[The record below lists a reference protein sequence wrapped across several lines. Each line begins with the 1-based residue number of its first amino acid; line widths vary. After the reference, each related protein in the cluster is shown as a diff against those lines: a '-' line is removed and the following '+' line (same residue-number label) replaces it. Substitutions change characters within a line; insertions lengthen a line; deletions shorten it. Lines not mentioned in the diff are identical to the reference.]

1 MRSFSTIGAA
11 LLPLAAAVGA
21 IELKVDEEASL
32 KAAISQYANG
42 LMSYYSANAS
52 GLPAQEV
59 GYIPKPHYWWESG
72 AMWGAM
78 VEYTN
83 IVGDESYVKTI
94 QQGLTANYGPEK
106 NFILDYKRDQTGND
120 DQAFWCLAT
129 MSAAEYAFPEPEDA
143 PATYLE
149 VSKNCFNN
157 IVARWDESSCGGGL
171 KWQIYPENAYGYNYK
186 NSISNGATFAL
197 GARLARF
204 TGNQTYADWAEKIY
218 DWEKKVGLIGD
229 KFEVFDGTDDKTGCK
244 EVADKTEWTYNNAMM
259 IHGSAF
265 MASFTKDDKWTQRTE
280 GFLNRAA
287 IFFENPKQVKDVM
300 YEVCEYSVGGKNCNL
315 DQQSF
320 KAYLG
325 RWMAKTAILVPST
338 KDKIIEYLTA
348 SASAAAKSCTGD
360 NGACGSRWYEDF
372 DGETGVGQQ
381 MSAMEVTQACLMI
394 KQGTLPITG
403 SEPSEPKLEPLTS
416 TAPKSSSTAAPE
428 SSDVP
433 KSTEAPKSEASSKA
447 PKSSE
452 ASAGYPSGAPAANAT
467 SSQSDDGSV
476 PTGIP
481 QLSYSGGVYAPI
493 ESPATTSTPTSKP
506 GGQFGEVHNATAKVC
521 TCTGKKTTTVYVN
534 PPAEATPPPVA
545 PPATNSTPIVVP
557 TVVPTVPTGV
567 LPPSPPPPANS
578 SGAEEFPGAASNVK
592 MGASTMFAAAGLA
605 VLAALL

>member
-21 IELKVDEEASL
+21 VELKVDDEASL

-52 GLPAQEV
+52 GLPAEEV

-129 MSAAEYAFPEPEDA
+129 MSAAEYGFPEPEDA

-157 IVARWDESSCGGGL
+157 IVSRWDESSCGGGL
-171 KWQIYPENAYGYNYK
+171 KWQIYPENDYGYNYK

-229 KFEVFDGTDDKTGCK
+229 NFEVFDGTDDKTGCK

-265 MASFTKDDKWTQRTE
+265 MASYTKDDKWTQRTE
-280 GFLNRAA
+280 GFLSRAA
-287 IFFENPKQVKDVM
+287 VFFNNPKQVKDVM
-300 YEVCEYSVGGKNCNL
+300 FEVCEHSAGGKNCNL

-325 RWMAKTAILVPST
+325 RWMAKTALLVPST
-338 KDKIIEYLTA
+338 KDQITEYLTT

-360 NGACGSRWYEDF
+360 NGACGSRWYQEF

-394 KQGTLPITG
+394 KQGTLPNTG
-403 SEPSEPKLEPLTS
+403 AESSEPEPEPS
-416 TAPKSSSTAAPE
+416 SSAAPKSSDA
-428 SSDVP
+428 P
-433 KSTEAPKSEASSKA
+433 KSTKAPKSSDAPKSEEAPKSSDAA
-447 PKSSE
+447 PPASE
-452 ASAGYPSGAPAANAT
+452 ASAGYPTGAPAANAT
-467 SSQSDDGSV
+467 SSQSDNGSV
-476 PTGIP
+476 PTDIP

-493 ESPATTSTPTSKP
+493 ETPAPTSTPTSKP
-506 GGQFGEVHNATAKVC
+506 GGQFGEVHNSTAKAC

-534 PPAEATPPPVA
+534 PPTEATPPPAA
-545 PPATNSTPIVVP
+545 PPATNSTP
-557 TVVPTVPTGV
+557 TVVPTGA

-578 SGAEEFPGAASNVK
+578 SGVEAFPGAASNVK

-605 VLAALL
+605 VFAALL